1 MFRKDVLFLGHTI
14 SAAGIATDPKKIE
27 AVKEWPTPCTVKEV
41 RSFLGLTSY
50 YRKFILNYADKAKPL
65 HRLTEKLQ
73 KFIWTSDCQRAFDS
87 LKQALVSAPI
97 LSYPE
102 EDGQF
107 ILDTDA
113 SLVGLGA
120 VLSQIQNG
128 QEKVISYY
136 SRAFSRAE
144 KQYCVTRRELLA
156 IISSL
161 KHFHHYLYGRKIL
174 IRSDHG
180 ALRWLLNF
188 KNPEGQMTRW
198 FEVLASYDF
207 VIMHRLGRNH
217 GNADALSRRPC
228 VSHQCSHCERV
239 EKNQEP
245 RESFLSQNTSHDV
258 KCENNEC
265 AEQVIVQF
273 QDTADDEVQTSANT
287 YDTTVQDG
295 RQLQENICATSS
307 TSQNDLDVPLVSMSV
322 DQRADP
328 VLKYII
334 ATKERNL
341 KPKWPD
347 ISEMN
352 EKVKFYWQ
360 RWDSLEMKDDIL
372 YYKFETS
379 TKDVNWLIVI
389 PDQRKEY
396 ILKQLHDGVTGG
408 HLGVKKTLSKV
419 RQRYFWCGLRSDVEK
434 WCRSC
439 GKCCAKKAPTKKWK
453 ASMQKYN
460 VGAPF
465 ERVALDMLG
474 PFPKSD
480 KGNKYLLVVGD
491 YFSKW
496 LEAVPVPDQE
506 AATVANA
513 FIDRIVSI
521 FGVPVLLHTDQ
532 GSNFESTLFKE
543 VCRILGIQKTRTTPL
558 HPQSDGMVERG
569 NRTINNMIAAFV
581 SENQQ
586 NWDENI
592 YLLMLAYRSAVHDS
606 TSVTPN
612 EMMFGRQVTL
622 PVELV
627 LGKPPNSE
635 EIPDSAPDYVKKL
648 QEKIGV
654 IHDFARNKL
663 KLSTDRMKR
672 RYDAQSK
679 QNQFNENDKVWLYNP
694 KRYKGLNP
702 KLQSPWEGP
711 HTVLK
716 RINDVIYKIQRNK
729 QTKPRIVHHDRLK
742 PFHSRTD

>member
-1 MFRKDVLFLGHTI
+1 MTIKDSHPLPRIDQTLESLAGSMYYSTLDLKSGYWQVGLSEVDRPKTAFSYPGGGLWQFTVMAFGLCNAPATFERLMEKVLRGLSYNICLVYLDDIIVHSKTFSDHLHNLQQVFDRLVDANLKLSPSKCQLFRKEVLFLGHTI

-188 KNPEGQMTRW
+188 KNPEGQMARW

-258 KCENNEC
+258 KCENNVC
-265 AEQVIVQF
+265 AEQVIVQS
-273 QDTADDEVQTSANT
+273 QDTANDEVQTSANT
-287 YDTTVQDG
+287 YDTTVQEG
-295 RQLQENICATSS
+295 RQLQENILCNEFHDTKRPRCS
-307 TSQNDLDVPLVSMSV
+307 TSIDVS
-322 DQRADP
+322 R
-328 VLKYII
+328 
-334 ATKERNL
+334 
-341 KPKWPD
+341 
-347 ISEMN
+347 
-352 EKVKFYWQ
+352 
-360 RWDSLEMKDDIL
+360 
-372 YYKFETS
+372 
-379 TKDVNWLIVI
+379 
-389 PDQRKEY
+389 
-396 ILKQLHDGVTGG
+396 
-408 HLGVKKTLSKV
+408 SK
-419 RQRYFWCGLRSDVEK
+419 S
-434 WCRSC
+434 
-439 GKCCAKKAPTKKWK
+439 
-453 ASMQKYN
+453 
-460 VGAPF
+460 
-465 ERVALDMLG
+465 
-474 PFPKSD
+474 
-480 KGNKYLLVVGD
+480 
-491 YFSKW
+491 
-496 LEAVPVPDQE
+496 
-506 AATVANA
+506 
-513 FIDRIVSI
+513 
-521 FGVPVLLHTDQ
+521 
-532 GSNFESTLFKE
+532 
-543 VCRILGIQKTRTTPL
+543 
-558 HPQSDGMVERG
+558 
-569 NRTINNMIAAFV
+569 
-581 SENQQ
+581 
-586 NWDENI
+586 
-592 YLLMLAYRSAVHDS
+592 
-606 TSVTPN
+606 
-612 EMMFGRQVTL
+612 
-622 PVELV
+622 
-627 LGKPPNSE
+627 
-635 EIPDSAPDYVKKL
+635 
-648 QEKIGV
+648 
-654 IHDFARNKL
+654 
-663 KLSTDRMKR
+663 
-672 RYDAQSK
+672 
-679 QNQFNENDKVWLYNP
+679 
-694 KRYKGLNP
+694 
-702 KLQSPWEGP
+702 
-711 HTVLK
+711 
-716 RINDVIYKIQRNK
+716 
-729 QTKPRIVHHDRLK
+729 
-742 PFHSRTD
+742 